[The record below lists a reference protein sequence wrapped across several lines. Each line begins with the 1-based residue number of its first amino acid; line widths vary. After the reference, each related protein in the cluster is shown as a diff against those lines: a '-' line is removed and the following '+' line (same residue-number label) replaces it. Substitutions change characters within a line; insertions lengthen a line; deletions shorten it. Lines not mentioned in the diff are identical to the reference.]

1 MELLE
6 LRFGYIRE
14 IFLTNNMLF
23 PKKVKYRKWQT
34 MRKNP
39 LKIGVA
45 TRGVTVAFGSYG
57 LKALGH
63 ARIRSNQIESAR
75 KVLSRSV
82 GKSGRFW
89 IRIFPDMP
97 YTSKPAEV
105 KLGKGKGDLQ
115 GYVAPV
121 LAGRIIFEVEG
132 TTEAVAKEA
141 LRKAGTKLPVKTKI
155 VARQ

>member
-1 MELLE
+1 
-6 LRFGYIRE
+6 
-14 IFLTNNMLF
+14 MLF

-39 LKIGVA
+39 IKVGVA
-45 TRGVTVAFGSYG
+45 SRGLTVAFGSFG
-57 LKALGH
+57 LKALGP
-63 ARIRSNQIESAR
+63 ARIRSNQIEAAR

-82 GKSGRFW
+82 GKTGRLW

-105 KLGKGKGDLQ
+105 KLGKGKGDLE

-121 LAGRIIFEVEG
+121 LAGRVIFEVDGLGEK
-132 TTEAVAKEA
+132 EAREA
-141 LRKAGTKLPVKTKI
+141 LRKAGTKLPVKTRI
-155 VARQ
+155 VAR